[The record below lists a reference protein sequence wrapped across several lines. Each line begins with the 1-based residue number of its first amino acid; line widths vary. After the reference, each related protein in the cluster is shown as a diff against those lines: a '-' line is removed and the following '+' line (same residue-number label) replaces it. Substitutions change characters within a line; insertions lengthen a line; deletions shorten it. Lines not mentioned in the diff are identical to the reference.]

1 MEEESPFDLANCEIK
16 LEFTFDALGK
26 ECFPRHKSQTEK
38 FAEFGM
44 LTMPNRRFQT
54 EEVNMEFETV
64 DFNWFANPHTE
75 KVLNYINQLQ
85 IINTNQIYIYIY
97 IFFFSRIFNLQKP

>member
-1 MEEESPFDLANCEIK
+1 
-16 LEFTFDALGK
+16 
-26 ECFPRHKSQTEK
+26 
-38 FAEFGM
+38 M

-75 KVLNYINQLQ
+75 KVLYHM
-85 IINTNQIYIYIY
+85 
-97 IFFFSRIFNLQKP
+97 